1 LTTTTVDLAT
11 PALLL
16 LLTFVRSKQKEMK
29 IIITGSL
36 GHISKPLTEELVQ
49 KGHAVTV
56 ISSNPEKQKD
66 IEALGATAA
75 IGSLQDLDFLT
86 ATFTGADAVYC
97 MVPPANYFDHTL
109 DLTAYC
115 HNIGNNY
122 AQAIRASG
130 VKRAI
135 HLSSIGAHLDKDS
148 GIILAHHDV
157 EVMLSNLAD
166 VAVTFMRPV
175 AFVYNLYG
183 YLGMIKNQG
192 VIAANYGAE
201 DIIPWVS
208 PIDIAAAIAEEL
220 ETPLVGKKVRYVAS
234 EELTGNQTASILGA
248 AIGKP
253 DLKWILVSSD
263 EMQKG
268 LETVGMQ
275 PKIATGLVE
284 MYAALH
290 TGLLSEDY
298 FRNRPAVMGKVKLA
312 EFAKEFAAAFKQ

>member
-1 LTTTTVDLAT
+1 
-11 PALLL
+11 
-16 LLTFVRSKQKEMK
+16 MK
-29 IIITGSL
+29 IIVTGSL

-75 IGSLQDLDFLT
+75 IGSLEDLNFLI

-97 MVPPANYFDHTL
+97 MVPPANYFDHNL

-122 AQAIRASG
+122 VQAIEASG

-157 EVMLSNLAD
+157 EVMLNNLTD

-175 AFVYNLYG
+175 AFMYNLYG
-183 YLGMIKNQG
+183 YLGMIKSQG

-201 DIIPWVS
+201 EIIPWVS
-208 PIDIAAAIAEEL
+208 PIDIAAAIVEEL
-220 ETPLVGKKVRYVAS
+220 ETPLIGKKVRYVAS
-234 EELTGNQTASILGA
+234 EELTGNQTASILGT
-248 AIGKP
+248 AIDKP
-253 DLKWILVSSD
+253 NLKWILVSNQQ
-263 EMQKG
+263 MQSG
-268 LETVGMQ
+268 LETAGMNPQ
-275 PKIATGLVE
+275 IAAGLVE
-284 MYAALH
+284 MYASLH
-290 TGLLSEDY
+290 TGVLSEDY
-298 FRNRPAVMGKVKLA
+298 FSNRPEVMGKVKLSD
-312 EFAKEFAAAFKQ
+312 FAKEFAVAFNQ

>member
-1 LTTTTVDLAT
+1 
-11 PALLL
+11 
-16 LLTFVRSKQKEMK
+16 MK
-29 IIITGSL
+29 IIVTGSL

-157 EVMLSNLAD
+157 EIMLSNLAD

-220 ETPLVGKKVRYVAS
+220 ETPLVGKIVRYVAS

-253 DLKWILVSSD
+253 DLKWILVSND

-268 LETVGMQ
+268 LETAGMQ
-275 PKIATGLVE
+275 PKIATRV
-284 MYAALH
+284 
-290 TGLLSEDY
+290 
-298 FRNRPAVMGKVKLA
+298 
-312 EFAKEFAAAFKQ
+312 

>member
-1 LTTTTVDLAT
+1 LAT
-11 PALLL
+11 PALVL
-16 LLTFVRSKQKEMK
+16 LLTFVGSKQKEMK

-56 ISSNPEKQKD
+56 ISSNSQKQKD
-66 IEALGATAA
+66 IEALGAAAA
-75 IGSLQDLDFLT
+75 IGSLEDLDFLI
-86 ATFTGADAVYC
+86 ATFTGAAAVYC
-97 MVPPANYFDHTL
+97 MVPPANYFDHNL

-148 GIILAHHDV
+148 GIILAHRDV
-157 EVMLSNLAD
+157 EVMLNNLAD

-175 AFVYNLYG
+175 AFTYNLYG
-183 YLGMIKNQG
+183 YLGMIKSQG
-192 VIAANYGAE
+192 VIGANYGAE

-208 PIDIAAAIAEEL
+208 PVDIAAAIAEEF

-234 EELTGNQTASILGA
+234 EELTGNQTANILGA

-253 DLKWILVSSD
+253 DLKWVLVSNQQ
-263 EMQKG
+263 MQSG
-268 LETVGMQ
+268 LETAGMN
-275 PKIATGLVE
+275 PEIAAGLVE

-298 FRNRPAVMGKVKLA
+298 FRNRPAAMGKVKLA
-312 EFAKEFAAAFKQ
+312 DFAKEFAAAFKQ